1 MGLFKRKNE
10 DDPEAD
16 QRLVRECETVRA
28 ILRHYSPGTRLHFGA
43 PSRCPNCG
51 DYGFVQ
57 GVNKLEG
64 SSHNHCF
71 GCQADWV
78 ITVQAL
84 RAVESEPVAPR
95 ALPPLPTATV
105 QALTPI
111 VAAPPRPLLSSV
123 PTAVPTAVPLTPRE
137 PAAVPVA
144 AVPVADVPAAVPAAE
159 PATPEPAIAVV
170 PPAPVAPEPDGVE
183 IVLADPPP
191 APKRR
196 LRALVVESN
205 PFDLGVLE
213 ELAEMADP
221 VAIDLLPAA
230 TRAEAE
236 RLAATTE
243 HDVVL
248 LNLELPDST
257 GIATLLE
264 WQHSGISAAP
274 VIILSG
280 NGQSPAI
287 GEARS
292 LGIVHF
298 IQKDQLD
305 ELVDLGSVGADRFA
319 RLLRQTVK
327 RAASHPRGT

>member
-84 RAVESEPVAPR
+84 RAVEAEPVAPR

-111 VAAPPRPLLSSV
+111 VAAPPRPLLTSV
-123 PTAVPTAVPLTPRE
+123 PTAVPTAVPPTPSE
-137 PAAVPVA
+137 PAVVVA
-144 AVPVADVPAAVPAAE
+144 AEAAL
-159 PATPEPAIAVV
+159 
-170 PPAPVAPEPDGVE
+170 PAPVPPVPDEVE
-183 IVLADPPP
+183 IVLADPRP
-191 APKRR
+191 APERR

-221 VAIDLLPAA
+221 VAVDLLPAA

-305 ELVDLGSVGADRFA
+305 ELVELGSVGADRFA

-327 RAASHPRGT
+327 RAASHPRGK